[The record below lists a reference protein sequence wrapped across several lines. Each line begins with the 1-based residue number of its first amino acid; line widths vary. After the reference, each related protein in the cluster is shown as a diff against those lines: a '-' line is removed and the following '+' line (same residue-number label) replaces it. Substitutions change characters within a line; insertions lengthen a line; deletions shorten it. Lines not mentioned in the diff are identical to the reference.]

1 MHAEATGFDVAR
13 QIQEIRVKGPTSA
26 AYAGANQKLYL
37 NGNPPK
43 VAQPDI
49 AVAQPDF
56 AVAQTDIA
64 EPDIAEPEVEDAQT
78 EDAQPAPEAPTKKK
92 MKRGARRALIFL
104 VVLALL
110 AALGLGTAYYLY
122 SRNFVST
129 DNAQVDGDKIE
140 INAPATGMLV
150 DWQGTQGSM
159 VAPNQIVG
167 RVKVGSTS
175 GVQMPI
181 KAPGSSNGTIAIN
194 NVVNGDW
201 VTAGEQLATAY
212 DLSKIYVTARVDDTD
227 IDSVHLGAPVDISV
241 DSSSG
246 SPVTGV
252 VTEIQGAAA
261 DEFSLFPQSDS
272 TGNFQKVTQVIPVR
286 IAFTNTDGLRL
297 VPGMNVTV
305 HIHKQP

>member
-1 MHAEATGFDVAR
+1 
-13 QIQEIRVKGPTSA
+13 VKGPTSA
-26 AYAGANQKLYL
+26 AYAGANQKLHL
-37 NGNPPK
+37 NGFLPK
-43 VAQPDI
+43 VAQPDT
-49 AVAQPDF
+49 AVAQPDT
-56 AVAQTDIA
+56 AVAQPDTALAQPDTALA
-64 EPDIAEPEVEDAQT
+64 EPDIAEPEAADADAQT
-78 EDAQPAPEAPTKKK
+78 EDAQPAPDAPAKKK
-92 MKRGARRALIFL
+92 MKRGTRNALIFI

-150 DWQGTQGSM
+150 DWQGTQGST
-159 VAPNQIVG
+159 VTPNQIVG
-167 RVKVGSTS
+167 RVKVGSST

-181 KAPGSSNGTIAIN
+181 KAPGSSNGTIAVN
-194 NVVNGDW
+194 NVVNGQW
-201 VTAGEQLATAY
+201 VTAGTQLATAY
-212 DLSKIYVTARVDDTD
+212 DLSKVYVTARVDDTD
-227 IDSVHLGAPVDISV
+227 IDAVHLGAPVDITV

-261 DEFSLFPQSDS
+261 DEFSLFPQSNS

>member
-1 MHAEATGFDVAR
+1 
-13 QIQEIRVKGPTSA
+13 VKGPTSVA
-26 AYAGANQKLYL
+26 STGANQKLHL

-49 AVAQPDF
+49 AVAQPDI
-56 AVAQTDIA
+56 AQ
-64 EPDIAEPEVEDAQT
+64 PDIAEPETGATEPEAEAEEAQ
-78 EDAQPAPEAPTKKK
+78 AAPEAPAKKK
-92 MKRGARRALIFL
+92 MKRGTRTALIFI
-104 VVLALL
+104 VILALL

-129 DNAQVDGDKIE
+129 DNAQVDGDKIA
-140 INAPATGMLV
+140 INAPTTGMLV
-150 DWQGTQGSM
+150 DWQGTQGSS
-159 VAPNQIVG
+159 VTTNQIIG
-167 RVKVGSTS
+167 RIKVGSST

-181 KAPGSSNGTIAIN
+181 KAPGTGTIAVN
-194 NVVNGDW
+194 NVVNGQW
-201 VTAGEQLATAY
+201 VTAGNQLAVAY
-212 DLSKIYVTARVDDTD
+212 DLSKTYVTARVDDTD

-241 DSSSG
+241 DSASG
-246 SPVTGV
+246 APVTGV

-261 DEFSLFPQSDS
+261 DEFSLFPQSNS

>member
-1 MHAEATGFDVAR
+1 
-13 QIQEIRVKGPTSA
+13 VKGPTSG
-26 AYAGANQKLYL
+26 AYAGANQKLHL
-37 NGNPPK
+37 NGHLPK
-43 VAQPDI
+43 VARPDTAVAQPDI
-49 AVAQPDF
+49 AEPDT
-56 AVAQTDIA
+56 AEPDTAEPDTA
-64 EPDIAEPEVEDAQT
+64 EPDIAEPAAAEPEAEDAQT
-78 EDAQPAPEAPTKKK
+78 EDAQPAPDAPAKKK
-92 MKRGARRALIFL
+92 MKRGTRTALIFI

-122 SRNFVST
+122 SQNFVST

-150 DWQGTQGSM
+150 DWQGTQGST
-159 VAPNQIVG
+159 VTPNQIVG
-167 RVKVGSTS
+167 RVKVGSST

-181 KAPGSSNGTIAIN
+181 KAPGSSNGTIAVN
-194 NVVNGDW
+194 NVVNGQW
-201 VTAGEQLATAY
+201 VTAGTQLATAY
-212 DLSKIYVTARVDDTD
+212 DLSKVYVTARVDDTD
-227 IDSVHLGAPVDISV
+227 IDAVHLGAPVDITV

-261 DEFSLFPQSDS
+261 DEFSLFPQSNS